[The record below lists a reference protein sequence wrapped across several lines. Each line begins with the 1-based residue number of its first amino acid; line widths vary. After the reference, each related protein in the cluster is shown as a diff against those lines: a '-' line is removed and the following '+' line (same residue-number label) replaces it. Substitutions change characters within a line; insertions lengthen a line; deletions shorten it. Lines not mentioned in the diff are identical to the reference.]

1 MAKPIPMTA
10 QQFRDA
16 LERLGVVDSKKAAEL
31 LGRRDRDVR
40 RWKDGTLEV
49 HEDVAIFLTFLI
61 NCNISGEEAIFA
73 LQNYSRARLDRYA
86 LGAMDEDEYS
96 QALRRWTDHDVLDDD
111 EAVIGRTYRE
121 QLPGGLKWRW
131 FLHIMGAS
139 PNSGTADTLD
149 EADAQIAEVYAR
161 WAKS

>member
-1 MAKPIPMTA
+1 MTA
-10 QQFRDA
+10 QEFRDA
-16 LERLGVVDSKKAAEL
+16 LERLGVDSVPKAAKL
-31 LGRRDRDVR
+31 LGYGDHNVR
-40 RWKDGTLEV
+40 RYKNGTQEV

-73 LQNYSRARLDRYA
+73 LRNYSRARLDRYA

-111 EAVIGRTYRE
+111 ETVIGRMYRE
-121 QLPGGLKWRW
+121 KLPAGLKWRW

-149 EADAQIAEVYAR
+149 EVEAQIAGVYAR